1 MSEEILVSTFTAMR
15 RKLLQLAT
23 HYAADSSEADDALQ
37 DTFCRLWPQRDMIES
52 NREAE
57 ALTVTTLRNL
67 LIDKHRKR
75 KIETVSIN
83 EEHDTYD
90 DDDNSK
96 EELFNKVEE
105 IINKELTPQQKD
117 ILESKE
123 YRGETLEAIAIR
135 LNMQPTAVRMQLSR
149 ARKKIR
155 ECYRK
160 RSTI

>member
-37 DTFCRLWPQRDMIES
+37 DTFCRLWPQRDRIES

-75 KIETVSIN
+75 KIKTVSIN

-96 EELFNKVEE
+96 EELFNEVEE

-123 YRGETLEAIAIR
+123 YRGETLEAIATR